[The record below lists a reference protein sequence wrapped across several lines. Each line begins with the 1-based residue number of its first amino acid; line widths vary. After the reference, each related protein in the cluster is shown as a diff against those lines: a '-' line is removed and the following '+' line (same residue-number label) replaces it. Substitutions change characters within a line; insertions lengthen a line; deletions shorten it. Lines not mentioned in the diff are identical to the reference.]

1 MASARGGATR
11 RMLVLAAVLGL
22 AAAGPRAETTEL
34 TAGRPVVWRDFLG
47 VNAHFLWFTPPQYQR
62 QMQQLKSLGLNW
74 VRVDLHWDRHEP
86 KENQFVFAPLDQL
99 VDTLKA
105 QKLKSVFYLVGSAPF
120 ASSVPP
126 LLGSSDQY
134 PPKDDKVFAKRMAML
149 ARRYPTVDAWQVWNE
164 PNLPGF
170 WRPLPSPEGYGRL
183 LQASAEALRAAAPGK
198 PVVMAGMAYYS
209 QMPVRGGLM
218 LEELGKKGSLNL
230 KTIVAYHPYSQQPEG
245 DDPKTRD
252 FVLRA
257 QQINARLRQVKAPGI
272 WATEW
277 GWSSYAGPKEEQD
290 IIGRDGQADY
300 LLRRLALMSALDY
313 DRVFLFALSDLDQRA
328 SARDR
333 GYGLLDLDGKPKPAY
348 KALARFLAIT
358 GPRLEP
364 AAPPRL
370 DAAPDGLYSI
380 AWRKPD
386 GARLWMFWS
395 ASGGAARL
403 PGIAR
408 ATLRQPLSGGS
419 TALSAAGDSLRVT
432 VTPQL
437 QILEWRE

>member
-1 MASARGGATR
+1 
-11 RMLVLAAVLGL
+11 
-22 AAAGPRAETTEL
+22 
-34 TAGRPVVWRDFLG
+34 
-47 VNAHFLWFTPPQYQR
+47 
-62 QMQQLKSLGLNW
+62 
-74 VRVDLHWDRHEP
+74 
-86 KENQFVFAPLDQL
+86 
-99 VDTLKA
+99 
-105 QKLKSVFYLVGSAPF
+105 
-120 ASSVPP
+120 
-126 LLGSSDQY
+126 
-134 PPKDDKVFAKRMAML
+134 
-149 ARRYPTVDAWQVWNE
+149 
-164 PNLPGF
+164 
-170 WRPLPSPEGYGRL
+170 
-183 LQASAEALRAAAPGK
+183 
-198 PVVMAGMAYYS
+198 MAYYS

-218 LEELGKKGSLNL
+218 LEELVKKGSLNL

-328 SARDR
+328 SACDR

-364 AAPPRL
+364 AAPP
-370 DAAPDGLYSI
+370 
-380 AWRKPD
+380 AW
-386 GARLWMFWS
+386 AR
-395 ASGGAARL
+395 
-403 PGIAR
+403 P
-408 ATLRQPLSGGS
+408 GGS
-419 TALSAAGDSLRVT
+419 T
-432 VTPQL
+432 
-437 QILEWRE
+437 